1 MQQYKTMKIKIDLSN
16 LEQCLPKNLTPQKR
30 DKFKTL
36 FYSKMA
42 LLMHEMYKGKI
53 TSFPKAA
60 FWGPAWLNIWYT
72 PGVSAPT
79 LAIKNKEEDSCKL
92 TNRASKVAIV
102 SDGTRVL
109 GLGNCGPQSALAVM
123 EGKALLMNRL
133 GAIDAEPLCIN
144 SKDENG
150 INQAQKI
157 IDFVQM
163 VSPSYSAINLE
174 DISQPN
180 CYKVLDELKETC
192 PIPVWHDDAQGT
204 ACITCAALINALK
217 VAGKKIEKVKIIMF
231 GAGAANTSTA
241 TFLFALGAN
250 PKNMILF
257 DSKGPLHKN
266 RTDLKNN
273 PNYYKQWALCQKTNA
288 KQIASKEEAFKD
300 ADVLIAFSRPG
311 PDIIAPE
318 LIKLMA
324 KRAIVFACAN
334 PVPEIYPED
343 AIKAGAFIVGTG
355 RGDFENQ
362 INNSLCFPGIL
373 KGVLLCGAK
382 KITDT
387 MALAAA
393 KAIAKRAQDT
403 TLNRHHILPDSNDM
417 EVYPLQAAAVTA
429 QAQKEGLATIKI
441 TPKQVYAQVK
451 AEIIKRD
458 KMSKLL
464 IKNNFIKKPAQSLIE
479 KVFKQTLKEVL

>member
-1 MQQYKTMKIKIDLSN
+1 MKLKTDLSN
-16 LEQCLPKNLTPQKR
+16 LEKCLPKNISPQKK
-30 DKFKTL
+30 DEFKTL

-42 LLMHEMYKGKI
+42 LAMHEYNKGK
-53 TSFPKAA
+53 TASFSKVA
-60 FWGPAWLNIWYT
+60 FWGPSWLNIWYT
-72 PGVSAPT
+72 PGVGAPT
-79 LAIKNKEEDSCKL
+79 LAIKQKEDLSYKL
-92 TNRASKVAIV
+92 TNRANKVAII

-109 GLGNCGPQSALAVM
+109 GLGNCGPKAALAVM
-123 EGKALLMNRL
+123 EGKAILMNRL
-133 GAIDAEPLCIN
+133 AAIDADALCVD
-144 SKDENG
+144 SRDEEGN
-150 INQAQKI
+150 NQANKI
-157 IDFVQM
+157 IDFARM

-180 CYKVLDELKETC
+180 CYKVLDELKKNC

-217 VAGKKIEKVKIIMF
+217 IAGKKIDKVKIILF

-250 PKNMILF
+250 PKKMILF
-257 DSKGPLHKN
+257 DSKGTLHKN

-273 PNYYKQWALCQKTNA
+273 PNYYKQWGFCQKTNGA
-288 KQIASKEEAFKD
+288 NITDREKAFKD

-311 PDIIAPE
+311 PDIISPE

-324 KRAIVFACAN
+324 QKAIVFACAN
-334 PVPEIYPED
+334 PVPEIYPEQ
-343 AIKAGAFIVGTG
+343 ALKAGAFIVGTG
-355 RGDFENQ
+355 RGDYENQ

-373 KGVLLCGAK
+373 KGVLLCGAT

-403 TLNRHHILPDSNDM
+403 LLNEHHILPDSTDL
-417 EVYPLQAAAVTA
+417 EVYPLQAAAVAA
-429 QAQKEGLATIKI
+429 QAKKEGLAKIKI
-441 TPKQVYAQVK
+441 SAKQVYTQVK
-451 AEIIKRD
+451 QEMIMRKKIN
-458 KMSKLL
+458 KLL
-464 IKNNFIKKPAQSLIE
+464 INSGFIKKPSQKMLEQI
-479 KVFKQTLKEVL
+479 FKQTLKEIL

>member
-1 MQQYKTMKIKIDLSN
+1 MKIKIDLSN
-16 LEQCLPKNLTPQKR
+16 LEKCLPKNISSQKK
-30 DKFKTL
+30 DEFKTL
-36 FYSKMA
+36 FYSKIA
-42 LLMHEMYKGKI
+42 LLMHDFYKGKI
-53 TSFPKAA
+53 TSFPKVA

-79 LAIKNKEEDSCKL
+79 LAIKNKEKSSLNL
-92 TNRASKVAIV
+92 TNRASKVAII
-102 SDGTRVL
+102 SDGSRVL
-109 GLGNCGPQSALAVM
+109 GLGNCGPKSALAVM

-133 GAIDAEPLCIN
+133 GAIDAEALCIN
-144 SKDENG
+144 SCDKEG
-150 INQAQKI
+150 QNQAQKI
-157 IDFVQM
+157 IDFAKM

-180 CYKVLDELKETC
+180 CYIVLDELKETC

-217 VAGKKIEKVKIIMF
+217 VAGKKIEKVKIVLF
-231 GAGAANTSTA
+231 GAGAANTSIA
-241 TFLFALGAN
+241 SFLFALGAN
-250 PKNMILF
+250 AKNMILL

-273 PNYYKQWALCQKTNA
+273 PSYYKQWGLCQKTNA
-288 KQIASKEEAFKD
+288 KNITTKEDAFKD

-334 PVPEIYPED
+334 PVPEIYPEE
-343 AIKAGAFIVGTG
+343 ALKSGAFIVGTG

-403 TLNRHHILPDSNDM
+403 ILNRHHILPDSNDI
-417 EVYPLQAAAVTA
+417 EVYPLQAAAVAA
-429 QAQKEGLATIKI
+429 QAKKEGLATIKI
-441 TPKQVYAQVK
+441 TSKQVYAQVK
-451 AEIIKRD
+451 AEIAKRD
-458 KMSKLL
+458 KITKIL
-464 IKNNFIKKPAQSLIE
+464 IKNNLIKRPPQSLIE

>member
-1 MQQYKTMKIKIDLSN
+1 MKIKIDLSN
-16 LEQCLPKNLTPQKR
+16 LEQCLPKNISPQKK
-30 DKFKTL
+30 DEFKTL

-42 LLMHEMYKGKI
+42 LLMHEKSQGKI
-53 TSFPKAA
+53 ASFPKAG

-79 LAIKNKEEDSCKL
+79 LAIKDQQELSYNL
-92 TNRASKVAIV
+92 TNKANKVAV
-102 SDGTRVL
+102 LSDGSRVL

-133 GAIDAEPLCIN
+133 GAVEAEPLCID
-144 SKDENG
+144 SRDENG
-150 INQAQKI
+150 VNQASKI
-157 IDFVQM
+157 IDFARM
-163 VSPSYSAINLE
+163 ISPSYSAINLE

-180 CYKVLDELKETC
+180 CYKVLDELKKDC
-192 PIPVWHDDAQGT
+192 SIPVWHDDAQGT

-217 VAGKKIEKVKIIMF
+217 VVGKKIDKVKIVLF
-231 GAGAANTSTA
+231 GAGAANTSIA
-241 TFLFALGAN
+241 TFLLALGCNA
-250 PKNMILF
+250 KKMILI
-257 DSKGPLHKN
+257 DSKAPLSKK
-266 RTDLKNN
+266 RIDLKNN
-273 PNYYKQWALCQKTNA
+273 PNYYKQWDFCKKTNE
-288 KQIASKEEAFKD
+288 KNISTKEEAFKD

-311 PDIIAPE
+311 PNIISPD

-334 PVPEIYPED
+334 PVPEIYPEQ

-373 KGVLLCGAK
+373 KGVLLCRAK

-403 TLNRHHILPDSNDM
+403 SLNRHHILPDRKDL
-417 EVYPLQAAAVTA
+417 EIYPLQAAAVAA

-441 TPKQVYAQVK
+441 SPKQVYNQVK
-451 AEIIKRD
+451 KELRLRRKID
-458 KMSKLL
+458 NFL
-464 IKNNFIKKPAQSLIE
+464 IKSTFIKKPSQSLVE
-479 KVFKQTLKEVL
+479 KIFKQTLKEIL

>member
-1 MQQYKTMKIKIDLSN
+1 MKIKIDLSN
-16 LEQCLPKNLTPQKR
+16 LEQCLPKNISPQKK
-30 DKFKTL
+30 DEFKTL
-36 FYSKMA
+36 FYSKIA
-42 LLMHEMYKGKI
+42 LLMHEKSQGK
-53 TSFPKAA
+53 TASFPKAG

-79 LAIKNKEEDSCKL
+79 LAIKKQQELSYNL
-92 TNRASKVAIV
+92 TNKANKIAVL
-102 SDGTRVL
+102 SDGSRVL

-133 GAIDAEPLCIN
+133 GAVEAEPLCID
-144 SKDENG
+144 SRDENG
-150 INQAQKI
+150 VNQANKI
-157 IDFVQM
+157 IDFARM

-180 CYKVLDELKETC
+180 CYKVLDELKKFC

-217 VAGKKIEKVKIIMF
+217 VAGKKIDKVKIVLF
-231 GAGAANTSTA
+231 GAGAANTSIA
-241 TFLFALGAN
+241 TFLLALGAN
-250 PKNMILF
+250 AKKMILL
-257 DSKGPLHKN
+257 DSKGPLNKK

-273 PNYYKQWALCQKTNA
+273 PNYYKQWGFCQKTNGA
-288 KQIASKEEAFKD
+288 NIATKEEAFKD
-300 ADVLIAFSRPG
+300 ADVLIAFSKPG
-311 PDIIAPE
+311 PDIISPD

-334 PVPEIYPED
+334 PVPEIYPEQ

-373 KGVLLCGAK
+373 KGVLLCRAK

-403 TLNRHHILPDSNDM
+403 LLNRHHILPDKTDL
-417 EVYPLQAAAVTA
+417 EVYPLQAAAVAA

-441 TPKQVYAQVK
+441 SPKQVYNQVK
-451 AEIIKRD
+451 KEI
-458 KMSKLL
+458 KLRRKIDNFL
-464 IKNNFIKKPAQSLIE
+464 VKSGFIKKPSQSSIE
-479 KVFKQTLKEVL
+479 KVFKQTLKEIL

>member
-1 MQQYKTMKIKIDLSN
+1 MKLKTDLSN
-16 LEQCLPKNLTPQKR
+16 LEKCLPKNISAQKK
-30 DKFKTL
+30 DEFKTL
-36 FYSKMA
+36 FYSKLA
-42 LLMHEMYKGKI
+42 LLMHAESKGKI
-53 TSFPKAA
+53 AALPKVA
-60 FWGPAWLNIWYT
+60 FWGKAWLNIWYT
-72 PGVSAPT
+72 PGVAAPA
-79 LAIKNKEEDSCKL
+79 LAIKAKEAKSYSL
-92 TNRASKVAIV
+92 TNRSNKVAII
-102 SDGTRVL
+102 SDGSRVL
-109 GLGNCGPQSALAVM
+109 GLGNSGAASALSVM
-123 EGKALLMNRL
+123 EGKALLMNTL
-133 GAIDAEPLCIN
+133 GAIDAEALCID
-144 SKDENG
+144 SKDESG
-150 INQAQKI
+150 QNQAQKI
-157 IDFVQM
+157 IDFALM
-163 VSPSYSAINLE
+163 ASPSYSAINLE

-180 CYKVLDELKETC
+180 CYKVLDVLRQIC

-217 VAGKKIEKVKIIMF
+217 LAGKKISKVKIILF

-241 TFLFALGAN
+241 SFLFALGAN
-250 PKNMILF
+250 PKQIILF

-273 PNYYKQWALCQKTNA
+273 PNYYKQWSLCQKTNG
-288 KQIASKEEAFKD
+288 KNITTKEEAFKD
-300 ADVLIAFSRPG
+300 ADVLIAFSKPG
-311 PDIIAPE
+311 PHIIAPD

-334 PVPEIYPED
+334 PVPEIYPEE
-343 AIKAGAFIVGTG
+343 ALKAGAFIVGTG

-393 KAIAKRAQDT
+393 RAIAKRAQQISFDK
-403 TLNRHHILPDSNDM
+403 HHILPSSNDI
-417 EVYPLQAAAVTA
+417 EVYALQAAAVAA
-429 QAQKEGLATIKI
+429 QAKKEGLATIKI

-451 AEIIKRD
+451 KEIAMRQKISQ
-458 KMSKLL
+458 ML
-464 IKNNFIKKPAQSLIE
+464 IKSGFIKKPSLAEIQ

>member
-1 MQQYKTMKIKIDLSN
+1 MKIKTDLSN
-16 LEQCLPKNLTPQKR
+16 LEKCLPKNISPQKK
-30 DKFKTL
+30 DEFKTL

-42 LLMHEMYKGKI
+42 LAMHEISRGK
-53 TSFPKAA
+53 TASFPKAP

-79 LAIKNKEEDSCKL
+79 LAIKKQENLSYTL
-92 TNRASKVAIV
+92 TNRASKVAVI

-109 GLGNCGPQSALAVM
+109 GLGNCGPKAALAVM
-123 EGKALLMNRL
+123 EGKALLMNTL
-133 GAIDAEPLCIN
+133 GAVEAEALCID
-144 SKDENG
+144 SRDENG
-150 INQAQKI
+150 QNNPDKI
-157 IDFVQM
+157 IAFANM

-180 CYKVLDELKETC
+180 CYKVLDTLREIC

-217 VAGKKIEKVKIIMF
+217 VAGKKIDKIKIILF
-231 GAGAANTSTA
+231 GAGAANTSIA
-241 TFLFALGAN
+241 SFLFALGAEA
-250 PKNMILF
+250 KKMILF

-266 RTDLKNN
+266 RIDLKNN
-273 PNYYKQWALCQKTNA
+273 PNYYKQWGLCQKTNFA
-288 KQIASKEEAFKD
+288 NIATKEEAFKD

-311 PDIIAPE
+311 PDIISPD
-318 LIKLMA
+318 LIKLMN
-324 KRAIVFACAN
+324 KKAIVFACAN
-334 PVPEIYPED
+334 PVPEIYPEQ
-343 AIKAGAFIVGTG
+343 ALEAGAFIVGTG

-403 TLNRHHILPDSNDM
+403 TLNQHHILPDKTDM
-417 EVYPLQAAAVTA
+417 EIYPLQAAAVAA

-441 TPKQVYAQVK
+441 SAKKVYAQVK
-451 AEIIKRD
+451 QEMIMRKKINA
-458 KMSKLL
+458 LL
-464 IKNNFIKKPAQSLIE
+464 IKSGFIKKPSQKLIE
-479 KVFKQTLKEVL
+479 QIFKQTLKEVL

>member
-1 MQQYKTMKIKIDLSN
+1 MKIKIDLSN
-16 LEQCLPKNLTPQKR
+16 LEKCLPQNISAQKK
-30 DKFKTL
+30 DQFKTL

-42 LLMHEMYKGKI
+42 LLMHEIYKGKI
-53 TSFPKAA
+53 ASFPKAT

-79 LAIKNKEEDSCKL
+79 LAIKKQEEKAYTL
-92 TNRASKVAIV
+92 TNRANKVAII
-102 SDGTRVL
+102 SDGSRVL
-109 GLGNCGPQSALAVM
+109 GLGNCGPKSALAVM

-144 SKDENG
+144 SVDEKGKN
-150 INQAQKI
+150 NPQKI
-157 IDFVQM
+157 IDFARM

-180 CYKVLDELKETC
+180 CYKVLDTLKETC

-217 VAGKKIEKVKIIMF
+217 VAGKKIDKVKIILF
-231 GAGAANTSTA
+231 GAGAANTSIA
-241 TFLFALGAN
+241 AFLLSLGAD
-250 PKNMILF
+250 PKKMILF
-257 DSKGPLHKN
+257 DSKGSLHKN

-273 PNYYKQWALCQKTNA
+273 PAYYKQWALCQKTNF
-288 KQIASKEEAFKD
+288 KQINSKEEAFKG
-300 ADVLIAFSRPG
+300 ADVLIAFSKPG

-334 PVPEIYPED
+334 PVPEIYPEQ

-403 TLNRHHILPDSNDM
+403 TLNSHHILPDKTDL
-417 EVYPLQAAAVTA
+417 EIYPLQAAAVAA
-429 QAQKEGLATIKI
+429 QAKKEGLASIKI
-441 TPKQVYAQVK
+441 TPKQVYTQVK
-451 AEIIKRD
+451 EELLFREKINN
-458 KMSKLL
+458 LL
-464 IKNNFIKKPAQSLIE
+464 IKNKLIKKPTQKLVQA
-479 KVFKQTLKEVL
+479 VFEQTLKEVL

>member
-1 MQQYKTMKIKIDLSN
+1 MKIKTDLSN
-16 LEQCLPKNLTPQKR
+16 LEQCLPKNLNAQKK
-30 DKFKTL
+30 DAFKTL

-42 LLMHEMYKGKI
+42 LVMHERYKGKI
-53 TSFPKAA
+53 ASFPKAA

-79 LAIKNKEEDSCKL
+79 LAIKNKEETSYTL
-92 TNRASKVAIV
+92 TNRANKVAIV

-109 GLGNCGPQSALAVM
+109 GLGNCGPKSALAVM

-133 GAIDAEPLCIN
+133 GAIDAEALCID
-144 SKDENG
+144 SLDENG
-150 INQAQKI
+150 QNNAKKI
-157 IDFVQM
+157 IDFVRM

-180 CYKVLDELKETC
+180 CYKVLDELKRDC

-217 VAGKKIEKVKIIMF
+217 VAGKKIDKVKIVLF

-241 TFLFALGAN
+241 TFLFALGAK
-250 PKNMILF
+250 PQNMILF

-273 PNYYKQWALCQKTNA
+273 PNYYKQWSLCQKTNL
-288 KQIASKEEAFKD
+288 KNINSKEEAFKD

-311 PDIIAPE
+311 PNVIEPD

-334 PVPEIYPED
+334 PVPEIYPEE

-387 MALAAA
+387 MAIAAA

-403 TLNRHHILPDSNDM
+403 ALNRHHILPDSNDR
-417 EVYPLQAAAVTA
+417 EVYPLQAAAVAA

-441 TPKQVYAQVK
+441 TPKQVYKQVK
-451 AEIIKRD
+451 AEITKKD
-458 KMSKLL
+458 KISKLL
-464 IKNNFIKKPAQSLIE
+464 IKNKFIKKPSQSLIE
-479 KVFKQTLKEVL
+479 KVFKQTLKEIL

>member
-1 MQQYKTMKIKIDLSN
+1 MKIKIDLSN
-16 LEQCLPKNLTPQKR
+16 LEQCLPKDLSPQK
-30 DKFKTL
+30 KEEFKTL
-36 FYSKMA
+36 FYSNMA

-60 FWGPAWLNIWYT
+60 FWSPAWLNIWYT

-79 LAIKNKEEDSCKL
+79 LAIKNKEEKSYKL
-92 TNRASKVAIV
+92 TNRASKVAII
-102 SDGTRVL
+102 SDGSRVL
-109 GLGNCGPQSALAVM
+109 GLGNTGPQSALAVM

-133 GAIDAEPLCIN
+133 GAIDAEPLCID
-144 SKDENG
+144 SRDKEG
-150 INQAQKI
+150 QNQAEKI
-157 IDFVQM
+157 IDFAKM
-163 VSPSYSAINLE
+163 ISPSYSAINLE

-180 CYKVLDELKETC
+180 CYKVLDELKKTC

-217 VAGKKIEKVKIIMF
+217 VAGKKIEKVKIVLF
-231 GAGAANTSTA
+231 GAGAANTSIA
-241 TFLFALGAN
+241 SFLFTLGAN

-273 PNYYKQWALCQKTNA
+273 PYYYKQWEFCKTTNA
-288 KQIASKEEAFKD
+288 KQINSKEEAFKN

-311 PDIIAPE
+311 PDIISPE
-318 LIKLMA
+318 LIKFMA
-324 KRAIVFACAN
+324 KKAIVFACAN
-334 PVPEIYPED
+334 PVPEIYPEQ
-343 AIKAGAFIVGTG
+343 AITAGAFIVGTG

-403 TLNRHHILPDSNDM
+403 TLNRHHILPGKEDM
-417 EVYPLQAAAVTA
+417 EVYPLQAAAVAA
-429 QAQKEGLATIKI
+429 QAKKEGLATIKI
-441 TPKQVYAQVK
+441 SSKQVYRQVK
-451 AEIIKRD
+451 TELLKRERI
-458 KMSKLL
+458 SKLL
-464 IKNNFIKKPAQSLIE
+464 IKNNFIKKPSQSLIE
-479 KVFKQTLKEVL
+479 KVFKQTLKEIL

>member
-1 MQQYKTMKIKIDLSN
+1 MKIKIDLSN
-16 LEQCLPKNLTPQKR
+16 LEKCLPQNISAQKK
-30 DKFKTL
+30 DQFKTL

-79 LAIKNKEEDSCKL
+79 LAIKKQEEKAYTL
-92 TNRASKVAIV
+92 TNRANKVAII
-102 SDGTRVL
+102 SDGSRVL
-109 GLGNCGPQSALAVM
+109 GLGNCGPKSALAVM

-144 SKDENG
+144 SLNEKGLNDP
-150 INQAQKI
+150 QKI
-157 IDFVQM
+157 IDFAHM
-163 VSPSYSAINLE
+163 ISPSYSAINLE

-180 CYKVLDELKETC
+180 CYKVLDTLKETY

-217 VAGKKIEKVKIIMF
+217 VAGKKIDKVKIILF
-231 GAGAANTSTA
+231 GAGAANTSIA
-241 TFLFALGAN
+241 AFLLTLGAD
-250 PKNMILF
+250 PKKMILF

-273 PNYYKQWALCQKTNA
+273 PAYYKQWGLCQKTNF
-288 KQIASKEEAFKD
+288 KQINSKEEAFKE

-318 LIKLMA
+318 LRKLMA

-334 PVPEIYPED
+334 PVPEIYPEQ
-343 AIKAGAFIVGTG
+343 AIEAGAFIVGTG

-403 TLNRHHILPDSNDM
+403 TLNRHHILPDKTDL
-417 EVYPLQAAAVTA
+417 EIYPLQAAAVAA
-429 QAQKEGLATIKI
+429 QAKKEGLATIKI
-441 TPKQVYAQVK
+441 TPKQVYTQVK
-451 AEIIKRD
+451 EELLFREEINN
-458 KMSKLL
+458 LL
-464 IKNNFIKKPAQSLIE
+464 IKNKLIKKPTQKLVQA
-479 KVFKQTLKEVL
+479 VFEQTLKEVL

>member
-1 MQQYKTMKIKIDLSN
+1 MKVKTDLDN
-16 LEQCLPKNLTPQKR
+16 LEKCLPKNISPQKK
-30 DKFKTL
+30 DEFKTL

-42 LLMHEMYKGKI
+42 LAMHENCKGK
-53 TSFPKAA
+53 TASFPKAA

-72 PGVSAPT
+72 PGVGAPT
-79 LAIKNKEEDSCKL
+79 LAIKKQEDLSLKL
-92 TNRASKVAIV
+92 TNRANKVAII
-102 SDGTRVL
+102 SDGSRVL
-109 GLGNCGPQSALAVM
+109 GLGDCGPAAALAVM
-123 EGKALLMNRL
+123 EGKALLMNQL

-144 SKDENG
+144 SLDENG
-150 INQAQKI
+150 QHKAEKI
-157 IDFVQM
+157 IDFTKM
-163 VSPSYSAINLE
+163 ISPSYSAINLE

-180 CYKVLDELKETC
+180 CYKVLDTLRENC

-217 VAGKKIEKVKIIMF
+217 VAGKKIDKVKIVLF
-231 GAGAANTSTA
+231 GSGAANTSIA
-241 TFLFALGAN
+241 SFLFTLGAN
-250 PKNMILF
+250 AKNMILF

-273 PNYYKQWALCQKTNA
+273 PNYYKQWSLCQKTNA
-288 KQIASKEEAFKD
+288 KKITTKEEAFKD

-311 PDIIAPE
+311 PNVIEPE

-334 PVPEIYPED
+334 PVPEIYPEQ

-373 KGVLLCGAK
+373 KGILLCGAT

-403 TLNRHHILPDSNDM
+403 LLNPHHILPDSTDL
-417 EVYPLQAAAVTA
+417 EVYPLQAAAVAA
-429 QAQKEGLATIKI
+429 QAKKEGLAKIKI
-441 TPKQVYAQVK
+441 SAKQVYAQVK
-451 AEIIKRD
+451 QEMLMRKKINE
-458 KMSKLL
+458 LL
-464 IKNNFIKKPAQSLIE
+464 VKSGFIKKPSQKLIE
-479 KVFKQTLKEVL
+479 KIFKQTLKEIL